1 MSETFKRIQV
11 HLNHNPDYNSV
22 MLLERQ
28 ASLIQTLVHDTTLR
42 CPHLH
47 SRENVL
53 IKRVVVVKDFLNDSN
68 LFLWMLVLLL

>member
-1 MSETFKRIQV
+1 
-11 HLNHNPDYNSV
+11 